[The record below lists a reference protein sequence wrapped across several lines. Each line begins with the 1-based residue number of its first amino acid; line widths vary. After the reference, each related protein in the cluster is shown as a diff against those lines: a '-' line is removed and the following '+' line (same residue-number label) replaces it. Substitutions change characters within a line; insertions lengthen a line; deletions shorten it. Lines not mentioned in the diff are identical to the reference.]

1 MAIDR
6 TETARALAKIVAY
19 IQCGK
24 REEGIRWCRTLLCLL
39 GITPEELI

>member
-24 REEGIRWCRTLLCLL
+24 REEGIRWCRILLRLL
-39 GITPEELI
+39 GISPEELI